1 MKDISIT
8 WKKRYLSLA
17 SEIAQWSKD
26 PRTKVGAVAIG
37 GVGQILA
44 TGFNGFPRGIEDS
57 TYRLE
62 VREIKNRYVVHAEQ
76 NCIYNATIN
85 GVSLEGSTL
94 FVSGLHICRECAKG
108 IIQVGISKVVA
119 SQLEIVKEGWEE
131 SIQEAKELLVEAGV
145 VIEEI

>member
-26 PRTKVGAVAIG
+26 PRTKVGAVAVG

-57 TYRLE
+57 AYRLD
-62 VREIKNRYVVHAEQ
+62 VRETKNRLVVHAEQ

-85 GVSLEGSTL
+85 GVSLSGSTL
-94 FVSGLHICRECAKG
+94 FVAGLHICRECAKG
-108 IIQVGISKVVA
+108 IVQVGIAKVVIA
-119 SQLEIVKEGWEE
+119 KDEVIKEGWEE
-131 SIQEAKELLVEAGV
+131 SIQEAKEILVEAGV
-145 VIEEI
+145 VVEEI

>member
-1 MKDISIT
+1 MNDISIT

-26 PRTKVGAVAIG
+26 PRTKVGAVAVG

-44 TGFNGFPRGIEDS
+44 TGFNGFPRNIQDS
-57 TYRLE
+57 DYRLK
-62 VREIKNRYVVHAEQ
+62 VREIKNKLVVHAEQ

-108 IIQVGISKVVA
+108 IIQVGISKVVL

-131 SIQEAKELLVEAGV
+131 SIQEAKDMMLEAGV